1 MVLNFITGTGS
12 SLTSATGV
20 SISTASAI
28 DIRLSPLQHA
38 FMDYV
43 QVQPTPGIVQQ
54 HFQSLQQQQ
63 QQQQQAAQVAAV
75 APSANPQ
82 PAEQA
87 ATRESNMQGDGQ
99 AQAFQ

>member
-1 MVLNFITGTGS
+1 M
-12 SLTSATGV
+12 
-20 SISTASAI
+20 SISIASAI
-28 DIRLSPLQHA
+28 DMLLSPLPHA
-38 FMDYV
+38 FVENV

-63 QQQQQAAQVAAV
+63 QQQQAAQAAAV
-75 APSANPQ
+75 APSASPQ

>member
-1 MVLNFITGTGS
+1 M
-12 SLTSATGV
+12 
-20 SISTASAI
+20 SISIASAI
-28 DIRLSPLQHA
+28 NMLLSPLPHA
-38 FMDYV
+38 FMENV

-63 QQQQQAAQVAAV
+63 QQQQQAAQAAAV

>member
-1 MVLNFITGTGS
+1 M
-12 SLTSATGV
+12 

-38 FMDYV
+38 FVDHV

-54 HFQSLQQQQ
+54 HFQSLQQ

>member
-1 MVLNFITGTGS
+1 M
-12 SLTSATGV
+12 

-28 DIRLSPLQHA
+28 NIPLSPMQHA
-38 FMDYV
+38 FVYYV

-63 QQQQQAAQVAAV
+63 QQQQQQAAQAAAV